1 MSTLKRLGVFD
12 SGLGGLTVLN
22 EICKYNS
29 GLDVV
34 YFGDTARVPYG
45 SRTVET
51 INRYAEQDVRFLLSQ
66 GVEAIL
72 IACGTVS
79 TNCLPTLQKSFSLPI
94 VGVIEAGCQSALKL
108 SKSKRIGVIGTR
120 ATVNSRAYERRI
132 RELCPEAQT
141 WGVECPLFV
150 PLIENGFA
158 PDDPITE
165 MTVERYLSSFR
176 DTGVDT
182 IIMGCTHYPFLKN
195 TLQKHM
201 PEVTFINVGKALSYD
216 LREHFDL
223 PEEGAPNH
231 VSYFVSD
238 EDTGFLDIAR
248 RYLDAVSAENVQ
260 KVNIDQY

>member
-1 MSTLKRLGVFD
+1 MGTLKRLGVFD

-22 EICKYNS
+22 EICKYNT

-79 TNCLPTLQKSFSLPI
+79 TNCLPALTKRFPLPI
-94 VGVIEAGCQSALKL
+94 VGVIDAGCQAALQA
-108 SKSKRIGVIGTR
+108 SKTKRIGVIGTR

-165 MTVERYLSSFR
+165 MTVERYLSQYQE
-176 DTGVDT
+176 TGVDT
-182 IIMGCTHYPFLKN
+182 IIMGCTHYPFLAN
-195 TLQKHM
+195 TLEKHM
-201 PEVTFINVGKALSYD
+201 PDVAFINVGKALSFG
-216 LREHFDL
+216 LRESFDL
-223 PEEGAPNH
+223 PTEVAPNR

-248 RYLDAVSAENVQ
+248 RYLDSVTAENVQ
-260 KVNIDQY
+260 KVNIDQF

>member
-1 MSTLKRLGVFD
+1 MGTLKRLGVFD

-22 EICKYNS
+22 EVCKYNS

-45 SRTVET
+45 SRTGET
-51 INRYAEQDVRFLLSQ
+51 ITRYAEQDVRFLLSQ
-66 GVEAIL
+66 GVQAIL

-79 TNCLPTLQKSFSLPI
+79 TNCLPALQERFSLPI
-94 VGVIEAGCQSALKL
+94 VGVIDAGCRAALEA
-108 SKSKRIGVIGTR
+108 SRTKRIGVIGTR
-120 ATVNSRAYERRI
+120 ATVNSHAYERRI
-132 RELCPEAQT
+132 RELCPEART

-165 MTVERYLSSFR
+165 MTVERYLSAFR
-176 DTGVDT
+176 GTGVDT
-182 IIMGCTHYPFLKN
+182 VIMGCTHYPFLAG
-195 TLQKHM
+195 TLRRHM
-201 PEVTFINVGKALSYD
+201 PEVAFINVGKALSFG
-216 LREHFDL
+216 LRQHFDL
-223 PEEGAPNH
+223 PESSAPNR

-260 KVNIDQY
+260 KVNIDQF

>member
-1 MSTLKRLGVFD
+1 MGTLKRLGVFD

-22 EICKYNS
+22 EICKYNT

-51 INRYAEQDVRFLLSQ
+51 ITRYAEQDVRFLLSQ

-79 TNCLPTLQKSFSLPI
+79 TNCLPALKKSFSLPI
-94 VGVIEAGCQSALKL
+94 VGVIDAGCQAALQA
-108 SKSKRIGVIGTR
+108 SKTKRIGVIGTR

-132 RELCPEAQT
+132 QELCPKAKT

-158 PDDPITE
+158 PDDPITQ
-165 MTVERYLSSFR
+165 MTVERYLSAFQGT
-176 DTGVDT
+176 DVDT
-182 IIMGCTHYPFLKN
+182 IIMGCTHYPFLAN
-195 TLQKHM
+195 TLEKFM
-201 PEVTFINVGKALSYD
+201 PEVTFINVGKALSYG
-216 LREHFDL
+216 LKQNFDL
-223 PEEGAPNH
+223 PQSGAPNQ
-231 VSYFVSD
+231 VSYYVSD

-260 KVNIDQY
+260 KVNIDQF

>member
-1 MSTLKRLGVFD
+1 MGTLKRLGVFD

-22 EICKYNS
+22 EICKYNR

-51 INRYAEQDVRFLLSQ
+51 ITRYAEQDVRFLLSQ

-79 TNCLPTLQKSFSLPI
+79 TNCLPALKKSFSLPI
-94 VGVIEAGCQSALKL
+94 AGVIDAGCEAALAA
-108 SKSKRIGVIGTR
+108 SKTKRIGVIGTR

-132 RELCPEAQT
+132 QELCPEAKT

-165 MTVERYLSSFR
+165 MTVERYLSAFAG
-176 DTGVDT
+176 TGVDT
-182 IIMGCTHYPFLKN
+182 VIMGCTHYPFLTD
-195 TLQKHM
+195 TLERHM
-201 PEVTFINVGKALSYD
+201 PDVAFINVGKALSYG
-216 LREHFDL
+216 LRTHFDL
-223 PEEGAPNH
+223 PQSDAPNQ

-238 EDTGFLDIAR
+238 EDTGFLHIAR
-248 RYLDAVSAENVQ
+248 RYLDAVKAENVQ
-260 KVNIDQY
+260 KVNIDQF

>member
-22 EICKYNS
+22 EICKHNT

-51 INRYAEQDVRFLLSQ
+51 ITRYAEQDVRFLLSQ

-79 TNCLPTLQKSFSLPI
+79 TNCLPALKKNFSLPI
-94 VGVIEAGCQSALKL
+94 VGVIDAGCQAALQATQ
-108 SKSKRIGVIGTR
+108 SKRIGVIGTR

-132 RELCPEAQT
+132 QELCPEAKT

-150 PLIENGFA
+150 PLIENGVT

-165 MTVERYLSSFR
+165 MTVERYLSAFKN
-176 DTGVDT
+176 TGVDT
-182 IIMGCTHYPFLKN
+182 IIMGCTHYPFLTE
-195 TLQKHM
+195 TLKRHL
-201 PEVTFINVGKALSYD
+201 PEVSFINVGKALSYR
-216 LREHFDL
+216 LRKDFEL
-223 PEEGAPNH
+223 PQDGAPNR

-248 RYLDAVSAENVQ
+248 RYLDAVTAQNVR
-260 KVNIDQY
+260 KVNIDTF

>member
-1 MSTLKRLGVFD
+1 MDTLKRLGVFD

-22 EICKYNS
+22 EICKYNT

-51 INRYAEQDVRFLLSQ
+51 ITRYAEQDVRFLLSQ
-66 GVEAIL
+66 GVQAIL

-79 TNCLPTLQKSFSLPI
+79 TNCLSSLKRTFSLPI
-94 VGVIEAGCQSALKL
+94 VGVIDAGCQAALEA

-120 ATVNSRAYERRI
+120 ATVNSHAYEHRI
-132 RELCPEAQT
+132 RELCPEALT

-150 PLIENGFA
+150 PLIENGFS

-165 MTVERYLSSFR
+165 MTVERYLSAFR

-182 IIMGCTHYPFLKN
+182 IIMGCTHYPFLAG
-195 TLQKHM
+195 TLQRYM
-201 PEVTFINVGKALSYD
+201 PEVTFVNVGKALSFGLKKD
-216 LREHFDL
+216 FDL
-223 PEEGAPNH
+223 PENSMPNH

-238 EDTGFLDIAR
+238 EDTGFLNIAR
-248 RYLDAVSAENVQ
+248 RYLDAVSADNVQ
-260 KVNIDQY
+260 KVNIDQF

>member
-1 MSTLKRLGVFD
+1 MNTLKRLGVFD

-22 EICKYNS
+22 EVCKYNP

-79 TNCLPTLQKSFSLPI
+79 TNCLPSLQSIFSLPI
-94 VGVIEAGCQSALKL
+94 VGVIDAGCQAALRA
-108 SKSKRIGVIGTR
+108 SKAKRIGVIGTR
-120 ATVNSRAYERRI
+120 ATVNSRAYELRI
-132 RELCPEAQT
+132 RELCPEAKT

-158 PDDPITE
+158 PDDPITV
-165 MTVERYLSSFR
+165 MTVERYLSQFKG
-176 DTGVDT
+176 TGVDT
-182 IIMGCTHYPFLKN
+182 IIMGCTHYPFLAS
-195 TLQKHM
+195 TLQKIL
-201 PEVTFINVGKALSYD
+201 PDVTFINVGKALSHR
-216 LREHFDL
+216 LRVDFEL
-223 PEEGAPNH
+223 PVSSEPSR

-238 EDTGFLDIAR
+238 EDTGFLQIAR
-248 RYLDAVSAENVQ
+248 TYLDAVSADEVQ
-260 KVNIDQY
+260 KVNIDKF

>member
-1 MSTLKRLGVFD
+1 MGTLRKLGVFD

-22 EICKYNS
+22 EICKYNT
-29 GLDVV
+29 GLNVV

-51 INRYAEQDVRFLLSQ
+51 ITRYAEQDVRFLLSQ

-79 TNCLPTLQKSFSLPI
+79 TNCLGFLKQRFPLPI
-94 VGVIEAGCQSALKL
+94 VGVIDAGCQAALNV
-108 SKSKRIGVIGTR
+108 SSSKRIGVIGTR
-120 ATVNSRAYERRI
+120 ATVNSRAYEKRI
-132 RELCPEAQT
+132 QELCPQAKT

-158 PDDPITE
+158 PDDPITR
-165 MTVERYLSSFR
+165 MTVEHYLSAFR
-176 DTGVDT
+176 GTGVDT
-182 IIMGCTHYPFLKN
+182 IIMGCTHYPFLAG
-195 TLQKHM
+195 TLEQFL
-201 PEVTFINVGKALSYD
+201 PDVTFINVGKALSYRLKED
-216 LREHFDL
+216 FSL
-223 PEEGAPNH
+223 PQGGFPNQ

-248 RYLDAVSAENVQ
+248 RYLDSVSADNVQ
-260 KVNIDQY
+260 KVNIDQF

>member
-51 INRYAEQDVRFLLSQ
+51 SNRYAEQDVRFLLSQ

-132 RELCPEAQT
+132 RELCPGA
-141 WGVECPLFV
+141 W
-150 PLIENGFA
+150 NA
-158 PDDPITE
+158 PCSC
-165 MTVERYLSSFR
+165 R
-176 DTGVDT
+176 
-182 IIMGCTHYPFLKN
+182 
-195 TLQKHM
+195 
-201 PEVTFINVGKALSYD
+201 
-216 LREHFDL
+216 
-223 PEEGAPNH
+223 
-231 VSYFVSD
+231 
-238 EDTGFLDIAR
+238 
-248 RYLDAVSAENVQ
+248 
-260 KVNIDQY
+260 

>member
-1 MSTLKRLGVFD
+1 MGTLKRLGVFD

-22 EICKYNS
+22 EICKYNT

-51 INRYAEQDVRFLLSQ
+51 ITRYAEQDVRFLLSQ

-79 TNCLPTLQKSFSLPI
+79 TNCLPALQESFSLPI
-94 VGVIEAGCQSALKL
+94 VGVIDAGCRAALEASPK
-108 SKSKRIGVIGTR
+108 KRIGVIGTR
-120 ATVNSRAYERRI
+120 ATINSKAYEKRI
-132 RELCPEAQT
+132 RELCPEAET

-165 MTVERYLSSFR
+165 MTVARYLDAFR

-182 IIMGCTHYPFLKN
+182 IIMGCTHYPFLVH
-195 TLQKHM
+195 TLRNHL
-201 PEVTFINVGKALSYD
+201 PEVTFINVGKALSFG
-216 LREHFDL
+216 LRESFDL
-223 PEEGAPNH
+223 PADPSPNR

-248 RYLDAVSAENVQ
+248 RYLDAVSADDVQ

>member
-1 MSTLKRLGVFD
+1 MGTLKRLGVFD

-22 EICKYNS
+22 EICKYNG

-51 INRYAEQDVRFLLSQ
+51 IIRYAEQDVRFLLSQ

-79 TNCLPTLQKSFSLPI
+79 TNCLPALQQAFSLPI
-94 VGVIEAGCQSALKL
+94 VGVIDAGCQAALKA
-108 SKSKRIGVIGTR
+108 SAAKRIGVIGTR

-132 RELCPEAQT
+132 RELCSGART

-165 MTVERYLSSFR
+165 MTVERYLSAFQG
-176 DTGVDT
+176 TGVDT
-182 IIMGCTHYPFLKN
+182 IIMGCTHYPFLSE
-195 TLQKHM
+195 TLERHM
-201 PEVTFINVGKALSYD
+201 PEVTFINVGKALSFG
-216 LREHFDL
+216 LKEHFEL
-223 PEEGAPNH
+223 PVDGAPNR

-248 RYLDAVSAENVQ
+248 RYLDAVTAENVQ
-260 KVNIDQY
+260 KVNIDQF

>member
-1 MSTLKRLGVFD
+1 MDTLKRLGVFD

-51 INRYAEQDVRFLLSQ
+51 ITRYAEQDVRFLLSQ

-79 TNCLPTLQKSFSLPI
+79 TNCLPGLQEKFALPI
-94 VGVIEAGCQSALKL
+94 VGVIDAGCQAALHA
-108 SKSKRIGVIGTR
+108 SKAKRIGVIGTR
-120 ATVNSRAYERRI
+120 ATVNSKAYERRI
-132 RELCPEAQT
+132 RELCPEART

-165 MTVERYLSSFR
+165 MTVERYLSAFR

-182 IIMGCTHYPFLKN
+182 VIMGCTHYPFLVH
-195 TLQKHM
+195 TLEKHM
-201 PEVTFINVGKALSYD
+201 PEVAFINVGKALSFG
-216 LREHFDL
+216 LRESFQL
-223 PEEGAPNH
+223 PRDRTPNR
-231 VSYFVSD
+231 VTYFVSD

-248 RYLDAVSAENVQ
+248 RYLDAVIADHVQ
-260 KVNIDQY
+260 KVNIDQF

>member
-1 MSTLKRLGVFD
+1 MGTLKRLGVFD

-22 EICKYNS
+22 EVCKYNS

-51 INRYAEQDVRFLLSQ
+51 ITRYAEQDVRFLLSQ
-66 GVEAIL
+66 GVQAIL

-79 TNCLPTLQKSFSLPI
+79 TNCLPALQKSFSLPI
-94 VGVIEAGCQSALKL
+94 VGVIDAGCQAALQASQ
-108 SKSKRIGVIGTR
+108 SKCIGVIGTR
-120 ATVNSRAYERRI
+120 ATVNSHAYERRI
-132 RELCPEAQT
+132 RQLCPEAKT

-158 PDDPITE
+158 PDDPITK
-165 MTVERYLSSFR
+165 MTVERYLSAFK

-182 IIMGCTHYPFLKN
+182 VIMGCTHYPFLAD
-195 TLQKHM
+195 TLEQYM
-201 PEVTFINVGKALSYD
+201 PDVTFINVGKALSFGLKKD
-216 LREHFDL
+216 FNLAETD
-223 PEEGAPNH
+223 APNT

-238 EDTGFLDIAR
+238 EDTGFLNIAR
-248 RYLDAVSAENVQ
+248 RYLDAVSADNVQ
-260 KVNIDQY
+260 KVNIDQF

>member
-1 MSTLKRLGVFD
+1 MGTLKRLGVFD

-22 EICKYNS
+22 EICKYNT

-51 INRYAEQDVRFLLSQ
+51 ITRYAEQDVRFLLSQ

-79 TNCLPTLQKSFSLPI
+79 TNCLPGLKGKFDLPI
-94 VGVIEAGCQSALKL
+94 VGVIDAGCEAALAA

-120 ATVNSRAYERRI
+120 ATVNSKAYERRI
-132 RELCPEAQT
+132 LELCPEAKT

-158 PDDPITE
+158 PDDPITQ
-165 MTVERYLSSFR
+165 MTVERYLSEFR

-182 IIMGCTHYPFLKN
+182 IIMGCTHYPFLAS
-195 TLQKHM
+195 TLEKHM
-201 PEVTFINVGKALSYD
+201 PEVTFINVGKALSHG
-216 LREHFDL
+216 LRTHFDL
-223 PEEGAPNH
+223 PGSDRPNH

-248 RYLDAVSAENVQ
+248 RYLDAVSADNVQ
-260 KVNIDQY
+260 KVNIDQF

>member
-1 MSTLKRLGVFD
+1 MGTLKRLGVFD

-22 EICKYNS
+22 EVCKYNS

-66 GVEAIL
+66 GVQAIL

-79 TNCLPTLQKSFSLPI
+79 TNCLPALKKSFSLPI
-94 VGVIEAGCQSALKL
+94 VGVIDAGCQAALQA
-108 SKSKRIGVIGTR
+108 SKTKRIGVIGTR
-120 ATVNSRAYERRI
+120 ATVNSHAYERRI
-132 RELCPEAQT
+132 RELCPEAKT

-165 MTVERYLSSFR
+165 MTVERYLSAFQG
-176 DTGVDT
+176 TGVDT
-182 IIMGCTHYPFLKN
+182 VIMGCTHYPFLAT
-195 TLQKHM
+195 TLERPM
-201 PEVTFINVGKALSYD
+201 SDVTFVNVGKAISFG
-216 LREHFDL
+216 LRQDFDL
-223 PEEGAPNH
+223 PESGAPNQ

-248 RYLDAVSAENVQ
+248 RYLDAVSADNVQ
-260 KVNIDQY
+260 KVNIDQF

>member
-1 MSTLKRLGVFD
+1 MGTLKRLGVFD

-51 INRYAEQDVRFLLSQ
+51 ITRYAEQDVRFLLSQ

-79 TNCLPTLQKSFSLPI
+79 TNCLPALKRSFHLPI
-94 VGVIEAGCQSALKL
+94 VGVIDAGCYAALEA
-108 SKSKRIGVIGTR
+108 SKTKRIGVIGTR
-120 ATVNSRAYERRI
+120 ATVNSRAYELRI
-132 RELCPEAQT
+132 QELCPEAKT

-158 PDDPITE
+158 PDDPITK
-165 MTVERYLSSFR
+165 MTVERYLSAFK

-182 IIMGCTHYPFLKN
+182 VIMGCTHYPFLEH
-195 TLQKHM
+195 TLERFL
-201 PEVTFINVGKALSYD
+201 PEVTFINVGKALSFGLKQD
-216 LREHFDL
+216 FDL
-223 PEEGAPNH
+223 PEGDSTNR

-248 RYLDAVSAENVQ
+248 RYLDAVSADNVQ
-260 KVNIDQY
+260 KVNIDQF

>member
-1 MSTLKRLGVFD
+1 MGTLKRLGVFD

-22 EICKYNS
+22 EVCKYNS

-66 GVEAIL
+66 GVQAIL

-79 TNCLPTLQKSFSLPI
+79 TNCLPALKKSFSLPI
-94 VGVIEAGCQSALKL
+94 VGVIDAGCQAALQA
-108 SKSKRIGVIGTR
+108 SKTKRIGVIGTR
-120 ATVNSRAYERRI
+120 ATVNSHAYERRI
-132 RELCPEAQT
+132 RELCPEAKT

-158 PDDPITE
+158 PDDPIME
-165 MTVERYLSSFR
+165 MTVERYLSAFQG
-176 DTGVDT
+176 TGVDT
-182 IIMGCTHYPFLKN
+182 VIMGCTHYPFLAN
-195 TLQKHM
+195 TLERHM
-201 PEVTFINVGKALSYD
+201 PDVTFVNVGKAISFG
-216 LREHFDL
+216 LRQDFDL
-223 PEEGAPNH
+223 PESGAPNQ

-248 RYLDAVSAENVQ
+248 RYLDAVSADNVQ
-260 KVNIDQY
+260 KVNIDQF

>member
-1 MSTLKRLGVFD
+1 MGTLKRLGVFD

-22 EICKYNS
+22 EICKYNT

-45 SRTVET
+45 SRTVKT
-51 INRYAEQDVRFLLSQ
+51 ITRYAEQDVRFLLSQ

-79 TNCLPTLQKSFSLPI
+79 TNCLPALKEEFSLPI
-94 VGVIEAGCQSALKL
+94 VGVIDAGCRAALEA
-108 SKSKRIGVIGTR
+108 SRTKRIGVIGTR

-132 RELCPEAQT
+132 RELCPEALT

-165 MTVERYLSSFR
+165 MTVERYLSEFR

-182 IIMGCTHYPFLKN
+182 IIMGCTHYPFLTR
-195 TLQKHM
+195 TLEKHM
-201 PEVTFINVGKALSYD
+201 PQVTFINVGKALSFE
-216 LREHFDL
+216 LKKSFQL
-223 PEEGAPNH
+223 PEDGAPNR

-248 RYLDAVSAENVQ
+248 QYLDAVSAENVQ
-260 KVNIDQY
+260 KVNIDQF

>member
-1 MSTLKRLGVFD
+1 MGTLKRLGVFD

-51 INRYAEQDVRFLLSQ
+51 ITRYAEQDVRFLLSQ

-79 TNCLPTLQKSFSLPI
+79 TNCLPALKETFSLPI
-94 VGVIEAGCQSALKL
+94 VGVIDAGCEAALAA
-108 SKSKRIGVIGTR
+108 SKTKRIGVIGTR
-120 ATVNSRAYERRI
+120 ATVNSKAYERRI
-132 RELCPEAQT
+132 LELCPEAKT

-165 MTVERYLSSFR
+165 MTVERYLSQFK

-182 IIMGCTHYPFLKN
+182 VIMGCTHYPFLTD
-195 TLQKHM
+195 TLEKHM
-201 PEVTFINVGKALSYD
+201 PEVTFINVGKALSYG
-216 LREHFDL
+216 LRANFDL
-223 PEEGAPNH
+223 PRSGAPNQ

-248 RYLDAVSAENVQ
+248 RYLDAVKAENVQ
-260 KVNIDQY
+260 KVNIDQF

>member
-1 MSTLKRLGVFD
+1 MGTLKRLGVFD

-22 EICKYNS
+22 EICKYNT

-51 INRYAEQDVRFLLSQ
+51 ITRYAEQDVRFLLSQ

-79 TNCLPTLQKSFSLPI
+79 TNCLPALTKSFSLPI
-94 VGVIEAGCQSALKL
+94 VGVIDAGCQAALR
-108 SKSKRIGVIGTR
+108 SSRTKRIGVIGTR
-120 ATVNSRAYERRI
+120 ATINSRAYEHRI
-132 RELCPEAQT
+132 RELCPDAQT

-165 MTVERYLSSFR
+165 LTVDRYLSQFKGA
-176 DTGVDT
+176 GVDT
-182 IIMGCTHYPFLKN
+182 IIMGCTHYPFLAK
-195 TLQKHM
+195 TLQNHM
-201 PEVTFINVGKALSYD
+201 PDVSFINVGKALSYG
-216 LREHFDL
+216 LKEQFDL
-223 PEEGAPNH
+223 PRTQTPNR

-248 RYLDAVSAENVQ
+248 RYLDAVQADNVQ
-260 KVNIDQY
+260 KVNIDQF

>member
-1 MSTLKRLGVFD
+1 METLKRLGVFD

-51 INRYAEQDVRFLLSQ
+51 INRYAEQDVRFLLSE

-79 TNCLPTLQKSFSLPI
+79 TNCLPTLQKTFSLPI
-94 VGVIEAGCQSALKL
+94 VGVIDAGCEAALAATKTN
-108 SKSKRIGVIGTR
+108 RIGVIGTR

-132 RELCPEAQT
+132 RELRPEVRT

-158 PDDPITE
+158 PDDPITV
-165 MTVERYLSSFR
+165 MTVERYLSAFR

-182 IIMGCTHYPFLKN
+182 IIMGCTHYPFLTE
-195 TLQKHM
+195 TLERFM
-201 PEVTFINVGKALSYD
+201 PEVTFINVGKALSRR
-216 LREHFDL
+216 LTASFRM
-223 PEEGAPNH
+223 PEEKTPNR

-238 EDTGFLDIAR
+238 EDTGFLEIAR
-248 RYLDAVSAENVQ
+248 RYLDAVRADNVQ
-260 KVNIDQY
+260 KVNIEQF

>member
-1 MSTLKRLGVFD
+1 MGTLKRLGVFD

-22 EICKYNS
+22 EVCKYNS

-66 GVEAIL
+66 GVQAIL

-79 TNCLPTLQKSFSLPI
+79 TNCLPALKKSFSLPI
-94 VGVIEAGCQSALKL
+94 VGVIDAGCQAALQA
-108 SKSKRIGVIGTR
+108 SKTKRIGVIGTR
-120 ATVNSRAYERRI
+120 ATVNSHAYERRI
-132 RELCPEAQT
+132 RELCPEAKT

-165 MTVERYLSSFR
+165 MTVERYLSAFQG
-176 DTGVDT
+176 TGVDT
-182 IIMGCTHYPFLKN
+182 VIMGCTHYPFLAN
-195 TLQKHM
+195 TLERHM
-201 PEVTFINVGKALSYD
+201 PDVTFVNVGKAISFGF
-216 LREHFDL
+216 RQVFDL
-223 PEEGAPNH
+223 PESGAPNQ

-248 RYLDAVSAENVQ
+248 RYLDAVSADNVQ
-260 KVNIDQY
+260 KVNIDQF